1 MKIQNFASNLEICII
16 ADLYDF
22 FKGGIG
28 GGGDL
33 LESIC
38 MTKPCQFSV
47 NYYLRSPHAPK
58 ANKVREHCK
67 RI

>member
-28 GGGDL
+28 GGGGSTRVHLYD
-33 LESIC
+33 
-38 MTKPCQFSV
+38 
-47 NYYLRSPHAPK
+47 
-58 ANKVREHCK
+58 
-67 RI
+67 

>member
-28 GGGDL
+28 GGDL

-38 MTKPCQFSV
+38 MTLNHANSV
-47 NYYLRSPHAPK
+47 
-58 ANKVREHCK
+58 
-67 RI
+67 